1 MEKYSILRQK
11 PTIQQELDKLLT
23 SAIET
28 AQSLIS
34 CVPPM
39 VVDCLPNPDI
49 ASKAYASLQG
59 DPTNYVTT
67 QPALFF
73 SYEAG
78 GDKINGKCELMPHK
92 SHCFSRNWSD
102 KGSGM
107 QVSKKESETQT
118 ELQLPAQKPQSG
130 FPRREGGF
138 SDVNS
143 STKKS
148 KNSQLNQQ
156 TRKRSRSTSE
166 QHGAPRPLLPSHVLP
181 TRTFSQQK
189 SIETHL

>member
-1 MEKYSILRQK
+1 MEEYSILHQK
-11 PTIQQELDKLLT
+11 PTIQQEFDKLLT

-39 VVDCLPNPDI
+39 VIDCLPYPDF
-49 ASKAYASLQG
+49 ASKAYGSLQG

-78 GDKINGKCELMPHK
+78 GDKINGKCELLPPE
-92 SHCFSRNWSD
+92 SRCFSRNWSD
-102 KGSGM
+102 KESGL

-118 ELQLPAQKPQSG
+118 EIQLSAQVLQLG
-130 FPRREGGF
+130 FPLRERGF
-138 SDVNS
+138 NNGNS
-143 STKKS
+143 STKPVQK
-148 KNSQLNQQ
+148 
-156 TRKRSRSTSE
+156 RK
-166 QHGAPRPLLPSHVLP
+166 
-181 TRTFSQQK
+181 
-189 SIETHL
+189 